1 MMNPLKTFTLG
12 FRKMLH
18 VIKILMKQSSA
29 SLQGIIRTGTAEFA
43 FSLKPKLNKVN
54 NFFNLKIFTLLHS

>member
-1 MMNPLKTFTLG
+1 MNPLQKFTLG

-29 SLQGIIRTGTAEFA
+29 SLQGIIRSGTAEFA
-43 FSLKPKLNKVN
+43 FSLKPELNKVN
-54 NFFNLKIFTLLHS
+54 NFFDLKIFTLLHS

>member
-1 MMNPLKTFTLG
+1 MINPLQNFTLC

-29 SLQGIIRTGTAEFA
+29 SLQGIIRTGTAECV
-43 FSLKPKLNKVN
+43 FSLEPELNKVN
-54 NFFNLKIFTLLHS
+54 NFFDL

>member
-43 FSLKPKLNKVN
+43 FS
-54 NFFNLKIFTLLHS
+54 